1 MGRFVKYWADVI
13 YFPLKPYILIYVQDI
28 ETKTDN
34 ELVIMVRQD
43 PECLSHII
51 DRYRPKLQRYIDRRT
66 NADSHDKED
75 ILQDVFIKMYRN
87 INDYDSSL
95 IFSSWMYRITHNY
108 IIDWHRKNKR
118 HMGISL
124 DDDDSKLIHILED
137 EGSKIDPQTLQD
149 KEDID
154 LIKKAIQKLPA
165 DYQEIMVLKFFED
178 KSYEEI
184 SDILKISVSS
194 VGVKINRAKKLV
206 KQNI

>member
-1 MGRFVKYWADVI
+1 M
-13 YFPLKPYILIYVQDI
+13 VQ
-28 ETKTDN
+28 
-34 ELVIMVRQD
+34 QD
-43 PECLSHII
+43 PERLSHII

-66 NADSHDKED
+66 NASSHDKED

-95 IFSSWMYRITHNY
+95 IFSSWIYRITHNY

-118 HMGISL
+118 HIGISL
-124 DDDDSKLIHILED
+124 DDDDTKLIHMLED
-137 EGSKIDPQTLQD
+137 EEGKADPQALQD

-154 LIKKAIQKLPA
+154 LIKKAIQKLPP
-165 DYQEIMVLKFFED
+165 DYQEIIALKFFED

-194 VGVKINRAKKLV
+194 VGVKINRAKKMI